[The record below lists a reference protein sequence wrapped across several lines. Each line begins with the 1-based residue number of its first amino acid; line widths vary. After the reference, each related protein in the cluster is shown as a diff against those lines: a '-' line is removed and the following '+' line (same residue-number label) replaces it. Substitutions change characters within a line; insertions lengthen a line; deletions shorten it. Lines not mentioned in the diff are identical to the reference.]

1 MIMYMIKEA
10 LGLLGLITFLG
21 GVVVLLDMLSRV
33 S

>member
-1 MIMYMIKEA
+1 MSMYLVKEA
-10 LGLLGLITFLG
+10 LGLLGLISFLG